1 VRPHVPTGPRPGRCA
16 RRLLLAAALITVL
29 GVVTGGPV
37 GALALAV
44 ALTALVTAAVVMMR
58 AHWVAAGDAG
68 LPPPTAGGPPAEP
81 VDVQAALRRLR
92 AEHIAAVDAALDAG
106 RHDLARALVVA
117 HQEESRRL
125 LEGITTRPVG

>member
-1 VRPHVPTGPRPGRCA
+1 VSPHVPAGPGPGRGA

-37 GALALAV
+37 GTLALAV
-44 ALTALVTAAVVMMR
+44 ALTALATAVVVMMR
-58 AHWVAAGDAG
+58 ARWIAAGDAG
-68 LPPPTAGGPPAEP
+68 LPPPATEAGA
-81 VDVQAALRRLR
+81 DVRAVLRRLR

-125 LEGITTRPVG
+125 LEGIATRPLG